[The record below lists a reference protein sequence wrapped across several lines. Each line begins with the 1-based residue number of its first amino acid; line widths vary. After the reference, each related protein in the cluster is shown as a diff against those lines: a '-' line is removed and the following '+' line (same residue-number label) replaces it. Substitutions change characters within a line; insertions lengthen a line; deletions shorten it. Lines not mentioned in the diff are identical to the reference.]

1 MFTEECDELLE
12 AEPYLRYAYL
22 TRFYRVT
29 HPLRTQSN
37 PDPRHRMASTVQIQT
52 YSQPPPTFAR
62 HEHYSSMNGSFSQS
76 QYPSLDTSQSVASTP
91 AATPPPPRPTSQQQ
105 MSYNIGGGP
114 VMNGMTPRSSFG
126 GYPEINGY
134 NQQQYYSNG
143 IKPQIYTVSSGL
155 TLNAAAAFA
164 Y

>member
-1 MFTEECDELLE
+1 
-12 AEPYLRYAYL
+12 
-22 TRFYRVT
+22 
-29 HPLRTQSN
+29 
-37 PDPRHRMASTVQIQT
+37 
-52 YSQPPPTFAR
+52 
-62 HEHYSSMNGSFSQS
+62 
-76 QYPSLDTSQSVASTP
+76 
-91 AATPPPPRPTSQQQ
+91 

-134 NQQQYYSNG
+134 SQQQYYSNG

-155 TLNAAAAFA
+155 TPSAAAALPTDGRRLLERELMLL